1 MRKKPMRVADI
12 PLENA
17 PVNMRTEELYLPDR
31 RNTPLSAR
39 PDHELALGLCYK
51 CGGKIEV
58 CAECPGKCTFGRLL
72 LKRREAEEA
81 CATRTRTGS

>member
-1 MRKKPMRVADI
+1 MRAYDI
-12 PLENA
+12 AREYTPD
-17 PVNMRTEELYLPDR
+17 NMRTEELCLLDR

-51 CGGKIEV
+51 CGGKLEV
-58 CAECPGKCTFGRLL
+58 CAECPGKCAFGRLL